1 MQKKFKG
8 KFTMGIT
15 LAGIIYPLVRVRNW
29 VKKGS
34 KCLEFNIFPIKLY
47 FRVDYLPVERSVDTN
62 LL

>member
-1 MQKKFKG
+1 
-8 KFTMGIT
+8 MGIT

-47 FRVDYLPVERSVDTN
+47 FRVDYLPVERPVDTN

>member
-15 LAGIIYPLVRVRNW
+15 LAGIIYPIIRVRNW

-34 KCLEFNIFPIKLY
+34 KCVEFNIFPIKLY
-47 FRVDYLPVERSVDTN
+47 FRVDYFPTDRSVQSD